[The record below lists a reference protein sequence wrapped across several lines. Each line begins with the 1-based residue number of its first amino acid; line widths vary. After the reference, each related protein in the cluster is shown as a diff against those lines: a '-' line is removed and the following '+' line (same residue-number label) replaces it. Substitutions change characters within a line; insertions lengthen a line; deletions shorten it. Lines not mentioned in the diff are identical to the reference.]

1 MFWAKKIVCDQCSK
15 KVKEK
20 GTVYARGSRFCDER
34 CRSDYDIAHPPTI
47 ARGEPEALKKE
58 LVICLDEAFT
68 EAQRRWGG
76 QVTSGITF
84 TLSVGSATV
93 GAGLGGL
100 LGSIDQKH
108 HEEQMQEAFMQFQ
121 THIFR
126 SGPLLRALGYTAE
139 AQMIDSTDFQTQSP
153 QPLIAALGKVR
164 QQL

>member
-20 GTVYARGSRFCDER
+20 GTVYARGSRFCTET
-34 CRSDYDIAHPPTI
+34 CRSEYDIAHPPTI
-47 ARGEPEALKKE
+47 ARGEPDALRNE

-68 EAQRRWGG
+68 EAQRRWGSE
-76 QVTSGITF
+76 VTKGFSFRIG
-84 TLSVGSATV
+84 VGPSHV
-93 GAGLGGL
+93 GAL
-100 LGSIDQKH
+100 LAGIDAKH

-121 THIFR
+121 THLFR

-153 QPLIAALGKVR
+153 HAVIAALGNVR
-164 QQL
+164 AQL